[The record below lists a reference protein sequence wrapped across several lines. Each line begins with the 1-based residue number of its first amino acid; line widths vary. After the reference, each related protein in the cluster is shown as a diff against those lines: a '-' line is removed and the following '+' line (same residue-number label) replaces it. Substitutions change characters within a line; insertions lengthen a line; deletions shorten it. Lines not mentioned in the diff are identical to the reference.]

1 MACSRCGKSRNTNP
15 TPSGIRK
22 GTARAT
28 GESVKKSSGDK
39 ARDAI
44 SGMKYV
50 PGK

>member
-22 GTARAT
+22 GTNKAT
-28 GESVKKSSGDK
+28 GESVKTPAKN